1 MAEIDRLAEMSNN
14 SAINMRS
21 CESQLLC
28 SLHLLILCG
37 LMFFCGCA
45 TPPPENLFTVSGPG
59 WTLRQGQALWTPR
72 RGAPQIGGDLTLAT
86 DIQGQ
91 AFVQFEKMPLS
102 LVMAEVTP
110 ERWEIRFPQGGGM
123 WTGRQPAPTRTI
135 WLYLPAA
142 LGGKSLPEPLHFEQE
157 SNGNWLLKNPKTGES
172 LEGFLS
178 P

>member
-1 MAEIDRLAEMSNN
+1 
-14 SAINMRS
+14 MRS
-21 CESQLLC
+21 FASQLLC
-28 SLHLLILCG
+28 SLHLLILGG

-45 TPPPENLFTVSGPG
+45 TTPENLFTVSGQG
-59 WTLRQGQALWTPR
+59 WSVQQGQALWTPQ
-72 RGAPQIGGDLTLAT
+72 RGAPQIGGDLTLAA
-86 DIQGQ
+86 DANGR

-110 ERWEIRFPQGGGM
+110 ERWQIRFPQGGGM

-142 LGGKSLPEPLHFEQE
+142 LAGKSLPEPLRFQQK
-157 SNGNWLLKNPKTGES
+157 SNGNWLLKNPMTGES